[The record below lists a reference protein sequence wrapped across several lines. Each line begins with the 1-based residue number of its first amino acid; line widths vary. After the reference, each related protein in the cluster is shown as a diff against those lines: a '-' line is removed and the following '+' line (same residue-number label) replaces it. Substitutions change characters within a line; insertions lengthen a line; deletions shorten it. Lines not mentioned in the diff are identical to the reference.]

1 MKQFKLFNKI
11 FLFSIS
17 VLAITIGVLLFLNN
31 KDVELSNVVT
41 HKLST
46 TAKLASEVAVDN
58 TDGYKALA
66 AGIGIGLAA
75 LGGTIAMGLANIPL
89 NIDWQQILLH
99 LLNFVILVGG
109 LYLLL
114 YNPIKKFIAKR
125 KEYYK
130 NIDNEAKNNMEKA
143 NAKEAEINERLASL
157 EKEIEEKRQQ
167 ATKEIEEYKKNQ
179 IEETNKQT
187 LAMLENAK
195 DRAMKDK
202 EKILADANKEI
213 KQLVT
218 QATKKVVSS
227 STSDA
232 YKDFLDGAIG
242 SDTDATKQ

>member
-1 MKQFKLFNKI
+1 MF
-11 FLFSIS
+11 
-17 VLAITIGVLLFLNN
+17 
-31 KDVELSNVVT
+31 
-41 HKLST
+41 
-46 TAKLASEVAVDN
+46 
-58 TDGYKALA
+58 
-66 AGIGIGLAA
+66 
-75 LGGTIAMGLANIPL
+75 LANIPL

-114 YNPIKKFIAKR
+114 YSPIKKFIAKR

-130 NIDNEAKNNMEKA
+130 NIDDEAKNNMEKA
-143 NAKEAEINERLASL
+143 NAKEVEINERLASL